1 MVSFQG
7 SLGRNPSVMEATRG
21 AWIERKAANPKMHLA
36 VSGLCTEDYTRD
48 LEAAGIPVYE
58 ETTHAT
64 RATAVLAG
72 FARSFRERR
81 PRPTVPAPAEL
92 PSGPGERNRRPR
104 PRRRPRHPAPH
115 PVTGLLPQSAA
126 PLPPPPVM
134 FRPRD
139 R

>member
-81 PRPTVPAPAEL
+81 PAPNCRPAPVNEIDAL
-92 PSGPGERNRRPR
+92 ALDAVLVTRP
-104 PRRRPRHPAPH
+104 PTP
-115 PVTGLLPQSAA
+115 
-126 PLPPPPVM
+126 
-134 FRPRD
+134 
-139 R
+139 